1 MIYGFSPKAFD
12 LFFVHLYKH
21 WKIMRT
27 LNVSISDI
35 EYNKFG
41 LKDEKLTFSDFI
53 DIVSKELTRQ
63 NLNKCLELADKYGL
77 SKMSMDE
84 ITNEVKAVRKNAK
97 NRNRH

>member
-1 MIYGFSPKAFD
+1 
-12 LFFVHLYKH
+12 
-21 WKIMRT
+21 MRT

-35 EYNKFG
+35 EYSKFG
-41 LKDEKLTFSDFI
+41 LKNDKLTFSDFI

-63 NLNKCLELADKYGL
+63 NLDKCLEFADKYGI

-84 ITNEVKAVRKNAK
+84 ITGEVKAVRQNAK